1 MFEKLIPYD
10 AAYLI
15 LGDYVD
21 YHHEYK
27 RITKRAKIRF
37 EQRDWLGV
45 QADSRD
51 RVTLYRDKVGETTE
65 KILEFLGDRANDP
78 DTWREI
84 KLMFLE
90 EILNF
95 NSRNIAETYFN
106 SVFRHSH
113 KGLSIDKDL
122 MFVEATGNYRAF
134 KSTVPI
140 FHTFFVLEPYEH
152 TIRQLLACYPFDAKY
167 EDLERDIHFITDTLQ
182 HKLNTL
188 RYTPRNV
195 RIEMIKSMFFRN
207 KGAYLVG
214 RLVVDDRY
222 FPFVIPML
230 HDDRGIYA
238 DALLLDIN
246 DVSSIFSYNRS
257 YFLVDTDIATELV
270 DFLQTITPTKSLSEL
285 YNSIGFEKHGKTV
298 LYRDFLRHLEM
309 SGDKFIIAPGIKGM
323 VMIVFTL
330 PSYNMVFKLIKDN
343 FPAPKKVTEKEVK
356 EKYELVS
363 LHDRVGRMADS
374 HMFEHFVSER
384 SRFSDELLEEL
395 LKEAPSKVRFVDD
408 KVEIKHLYIE
418 KRMIPLNL
426 YLEKATLEE
435 AEEVITDYGRAIKQL
450 AAVNIFPGDMLLKNF
465 GVTRLKRVVF
475 YDYDEIGFLTDYNFR
490 RLPPARD
497 YDDEWAAEPWFAVGE
512 NDIFPEEFPR
522 FLIGREDI
530 RRMFQEKHGDLYD
543 AQFWINV
550 QERLRNGELFDVFPY
565 RKRLRF
571 KNVYGKDGGWA
582 TGRLGEGTIGRLG
595 EGERGGS

>member
-1 MFEKLIPYD
+1 MFEKLVPYD

-15 LGDYVD
+15 LDDYMR
-21 YHHEYK
+21 YHHQYK

-37 EQRDWLGV
+37 EQRDWPGSH
-45 QADSRD
+45 ADSRE
-51 RVTLYRDKVGETTE
+51 RVALYRDMVGETTE
-65 KILEFLGDRANDP
+65 KIREFLGERTTDP
-78 DTWREI
+78 ACWRDI
-84 KLMFLE
+84 KQMFLE

-113 KGLSIDKDL
+113 KGLSVDSEL
-122 MFVEATGNYRAF
+122 MFVQATGTYREF

-140 FHTFFVLEPYEH
+140 FHTFYFFEPFDH
-152 TIRQLLACYPFDAKY
+152 TIRQVLACYSFDTPYA
-167 EDLERDIHFITDTLQ
+167 DLERDVSYIVQTLQ
-182 HKLNTL
+182 YKLSKLPYPPRQLRLETL
-188 RYTPRNV
+188 
-195 RIEMIKSMFFRN
+195 KSIFFRN

-214 RLVVDDRY
+214 RLLADERV
-222 FPFVIPML
+222 FPFVIPL
-230 HDDRGIYA
+230 LNEEQGIYA
-238 DALLLDIN
+238 DALLLEYN

-257 YFLVDTDIATELV
+257 YFLVDTDIASEMV
-270 DFLQTITPTKSLSEL
+270 DFLKTIIPTKSLGEL

-298 LYRDFLRHLEM
+298 LYRDFLRHLKE
-309 SGDKFIIAPGIKGM
+309 SEDKFISAPGIKGM
-323 VMIVFTL
+323 VMTVFTL
-330 PSYNMVFKLIKDN
+330 PSYPMVFKLIKDH
-343 FPAPKKVTEKEVK
+343 FAAPKKVTEKEVK

-374 HMFEHFVSER
+374 HMFEYFTCER
-384 SRFSDELLEEL
+384 RRFSPQLLEEL
-395 LKEAPSKVRFVDD
+395 LKDAPSKIKITGDT
-408 KVEIKHLYIE
+408 VEIKHLYIE

-426 YLEKATLEE
+426 YLESATLEE

-450 AAVNIFPGDMLLKNF
+450 AAANIFPGDMLLKNF

-490 RLPPARD
+490 RLPPPRD
-497 YDDEWAAEPWFAVGE
+497 YDDEWSAEPWYSVGE

-530 RRMFQEKHGDLYD
+530 RQIFCEKHGDLYEPT
-543 AQFWINV
+543 FWIDV
-550 QERLRNGELFDVFPY
+550 QNRLRRGEIMDVFPY

-571 KNVYGKDGGWA
+571 KNVFGKGG
-582 TGRLGEGTIGRLG
+582 GPQFDYKPL
-595 EGERGGS
+595 